1 MVDVCDT
8 FCGVETIA
16 AALEMDQM
24 DQMNQSALEP
34 PKKWLKM
41 FGVAG
46 PSYIVL
52 DPGEWFRFI
61 SCRYCQPRI
70 GYQPSNMGIGNWK
83 PPYIPIW
90 CLHRQPVQARP
101 PYLISPY
108 LSPYYWEISWVILHF
123 PKLSP
128 TPPCHSCSTPCS
140 DWQKMDQ
147 HDHWTSVISVIPAIT
162 INGLLSP
169 LSKINQNLLLLNA
182 SRK

>member
-34 PKKWLKM
+34 PKKWLEM
-41 FGVAG
+41 PGVAG
-46 PSYIVL
+46 PSYIVF
-52 DPGEWFRFI
+52 DPDEWFRFMG
-61 SCRYCQPRI
+61 CRYGQPRI
-70 GYQPSNMGIGNWK
+70 GYQPSKIGIGNWK
-83 PPYIPIW
+83 PPYIPIS
-90 CLHRQPVQARP
+90 CLHHHPVQARP

-108 LSPYYWEISWVILHF
+108 LSQNLAPQPI
-123 PKLSP
+123 
-128 TPPCHSCSTPCS
+128 CHSYSTPCWNS
-140 DWQKMDQ
+140 QKMDQ

-169 LSKINQNLLLLNA
+169 LSKINQ
-182 SRK
+182 KPPVTKCKQKIV